1 MSKCARIMQLELWT
15 VLFAEIQKGS
25 NTRAACCCCCCCA
38 YASNLF
44 LIIPILLGICDRNT
58 DDSIANTEINLT
70 TDVEYLGSYDDDFVC
85 YKFSETRLENHQS
98 YLYVKSYTFY
108 FLKVMAIYKQ
118 TIIAFMLY
126 LLQIILIFDA

>member
-25 NTRAACCCCCCCA
+25 NTRADCCCCCCCV

-44 LIIPILLGICDRNT
+44 LIISILLGICDSNT

-70 TDVEYLGSYDDDFVC
+70 TDVEYLGSYDDDLTIDFSGLMILFVTN
-85 YKFSETRLENHQS
+85 SRRLDLKITNH
-98 YLYVKSYTFY
+98 
-108 FLKVMAIYKQ
+108 IY
-118 TIIAFMLY
+118 M
-126 LLQIILIFDA
+126 